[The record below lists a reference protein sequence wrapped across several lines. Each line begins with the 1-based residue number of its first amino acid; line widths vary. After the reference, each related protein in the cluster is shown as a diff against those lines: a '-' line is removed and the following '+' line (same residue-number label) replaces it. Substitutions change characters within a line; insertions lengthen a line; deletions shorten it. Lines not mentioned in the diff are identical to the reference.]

1 MKKIYILLIILLAII
16 MVIYG
21 NIAIKTNK
29 SISYIN
35 IYLEI
40 SNITETKIQENNV
53 YFSSPSNNQIKGST
67 MIRNDKD
74 KDKKVKIVAE
84 GQLAENN
91 WLEISEDSFKIKT
104 QETKS
109 IEITINIPQEA
120 EGNYSSRLRI
130 ESR

>member
-1 MKKIYILLIILLAII
+1 
-16 MVIYG
+16 
-21 NIAIKTNK
+21 
-29 SISYIN
+29 
-35 IYLEI
+35 
-40 SNITETKIQENNV
+40 
-53 YFSSPSNNQIKGST
+53 

-91 WLEISEDSFKIKT
+91 WLEISEDSFKIKP